1 MEGNRTPM
9 PDEAETTLADLRV
22 LDLSDG
28 IAGAYCTSL
37 FAGYG
42 ADLILVEP
50 PVGNPLRRH
59 EAWERL
65 AANKRS
71 VTLDIRTATGRLLF
85 RDMAEGANLI
95 VECFAPGT
103 MEALGLGFAELQAI
117 KRRIILTSI
126 QGAADPLS
134 EYAAGLNAF
143 AASAI
148 AAHNADSNEIPQHI
162 AISAREC
169 VASAAALGL
178 RLPSAE
184 AAFEGAPFQMSA
196 IAWEDGQAPTLGEH
210 NAEFYCEEMGLCA
223 ADLARLR
230 AAGVI

>member
-1 MEGNRTPM
+1 M
-9 PDEAETTLADLRV
+9 PDETESTLADLRV

-28 IAGAYCTSL
+28 IAGAYCARL

-42 ADLILVEP
+42 ADVIVVEP
-50 PVGNPLRRH
+50 PAGNPLRGH
-59 EAWERL
+59 EAWSRL
-65 AANKRS
+65 AAGKRS
-71 VTLDIRTATGRLLF
+71 ITLDIRTATGRLLF
-85 RDMAEGANLI
+85 RDMVEGANLV

-126 QGAADPLS
+126 QGSGDPLA

-148 AAHNADSNEIPQHI
+148 AAHNADSHEIPQHI
-162 AISAREC
+162 EIAAREC
-169 VASAAALGL
+169 VASAVALGL
-178 RLPSAE
+178 HLPSSE
-184 AAFEGAPFQMSA
+184 ATFDGAPFQMSA
-196 IAWEDGQAPTLGEH
+196 VAWTDAPAPALGEH
-210 NAEFYCEEMGLCA
+210 NAEFFCGEMGLPA
-223 ADLARLR
+223 ADLPRLR

>member
-1 MEGNRTPM
+1 M
-9 PDEAETTLADLRV
+9 PDEDETTLADLRV

-28 IAGAYCTSL
+28 IAGAYCAGL

-42 ADLILVEP
+42 ADVILVEP
-50 PVGNPLRRH
+50 PAGSPLRRH
-59 EAWERL
+59 EAWEPL
-65 AANKRS
+65 AANKRC
-71 VTLDIRTATGRLLF
+71 VTLDVRTATGRLLF
-85 RDMAEGANLI
+85 RDMVEGANLV
-95 VECFAPGT
+95 VECFAAGT
-103 MEALGLGFAELQAI
+103 MDALGLGFAELLAI

-126 QGAADPLS
+126 RGAADPLS

-148 AAHNADSNEIPQHI
+148 AAHDADSNEIPQHI

-169 VASAAALGL
+169 VASAVALGL
-178 RLPSAE
+178 RLPSGE
-184 AAFEGAPFQMSA
+184 SAFEGAPSQMSA
-196 IAWEDGQAPTLGEH
+196 IAWADGPAPTLGEH
-210 NAEFYCEEMGLCA
+210 NGEFFCEEMRLHP

>member
-1 MEGNRTPM
+1 M
-9 PDEAETTLADLRV
+9 PDEAESTLADLQV
-22 LDLSDG
+22 LDLSDR
-28 IAGAYCTSL
+28 IAGAYCARL

-42 ADLILVEP
+42 ADVILIEP
-50 PVGNPLRRH
+50 PAGNPLRGH
-59 EAWERL
+59 EAWSLL
-65 AANKRS
+65 AAGKRGI
-71 VTLDIRTATGRLLF
+71 TLDIRAATGHLLL
-85 RDMAEGANLI
+85 RDMVEGANLV

-126 QGAADPLS
+126 LGAADPVS

-148 AAHNADSNEIPQHI
+148 AAHNADSHEIPQHI
-162 AISAREC
+162 AIVAREC
-169 VASAAALGL
+169 VASAVALGL
-178 RLPSAE
+178 HLPSSE
-184 AAFEGAPFQMSA
+184 ATFDGAPFQMSA
-196 IAWEDGQAPTLGEH
+196 VAWTDAPAPALGEH
-210 NAEFYCEEMGLCA
+210 NAEFFRGEMGLPA